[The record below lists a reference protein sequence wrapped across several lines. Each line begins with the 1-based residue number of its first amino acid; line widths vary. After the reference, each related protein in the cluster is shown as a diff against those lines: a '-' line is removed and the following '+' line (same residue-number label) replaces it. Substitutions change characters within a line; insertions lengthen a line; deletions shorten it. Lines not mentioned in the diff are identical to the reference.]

1 MTPTDVHLKRGP
13 SEAIRMMPTEGET
26 FVKHGYG
33 HVGTGKTAQEAHED
47 LWEKIKQARAN

>member
-1 MTPTDVHLKRGP
+1 MTPTDTHMKRGP
-13 SEAIRMMPTEGET
+13 SEPIRMMSSENT